1 MKYILKSAPKL
12 SILLLLCLPFSS
24 SWANTSTYNSE
35 GVQEQTQ
42 NKAEPDDN
50 IEVIGVVGEY
60 SLLYFRHE
68 MQEAELDFYEA
79 FNKIADV
86 EKFKVQCTRE
96 VRLGSNIRDKVC
108 LPKYV
113 RNRMAQETQDGLNGG
128 GYFPKY
134 KEIEFAV
141 RDQREESLA
150 YVEKVVRENPE
161 LLEKLVVLNER
172 KARFD
177 EAKAVKFPE

>member
-1 MKYILKSAPKL
+1 MDYCKKYN
-12 SILLLLCLPFSS
+12 LCVS
-24 SWANTSTYNSE
+24 NVET
-35 GVQEQTQ
+35 
-42 NKAEPDDN
+42 
-50 IEVIGVVGEY
+50 
-60 SLLYFRHE
+60 
-68 MQEAELDFYEA
+68 ELDFYEA

-134 KEIEFAV
+134 KEIGNF
-141 RDQREESLA
+141 
-150 YVEKVVRENPE
+150 
-161 LLEKLVVLNER
+161 LEM
-172 KARFD
+172 
-177 EAKAVKFPE
+177 